1 MNDLS
6 KVTSI
11 LAGIETAM
19 SELAEAADPSV
30 LAEAIERLNATLA
43 KLRLAAPQVT
53 VSPTIKVEPTPVQ
66 VKVEP
71 TPVQVNVAQP
81 DAKPWSQLSVQ
92 PHRDRLTGD
101 VTSYTIKRV
110 K

>member
-6 KVTSI
+6 KVTNL
-11 LAGIETAM
+11 LAGIEASM
-19 SELAEAADPSV
+19 AELAESADPNALV
-30 LAEAIERLNATLA
+30 EAVERLNATLA
-43 KLRLAAPQVT
+43 KLRMAAPQVT
-53 VSPTIKVEPTPVQ
+53 VNPTIKVEPTPVQ

>member
-6 KVTSI
+6 KITNL
-11 LAGIETAM
+11 LAGLEASM
-19 SELAEAADPSV
+19 AEIAESADPSALV
-30 LAEAIERLNATLA
+30 DAIGKLNATLA
-43 KLRLAAPQVT
+43 KLQQAAPQVT
-53 VSPTIKVEPTPVQ
+53 VSPTIKVEPTPVH

-81 DAKPWSQLSVQ
+81 DAKPWSQLMVQ
-92 PHRDRLTGD
+92 PHRDRLSGD
-101 VTSYTIKRV
+101 VTGYTIKRV